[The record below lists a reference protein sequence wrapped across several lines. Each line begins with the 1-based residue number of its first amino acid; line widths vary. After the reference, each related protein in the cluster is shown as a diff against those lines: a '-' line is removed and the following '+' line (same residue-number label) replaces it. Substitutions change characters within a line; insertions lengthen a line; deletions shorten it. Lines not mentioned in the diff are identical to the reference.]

1 MPLLTLFA
9 VPKDFTGHSAVI
21 QRNAAES
28 WRRLGPEVEIM
39 LCGDDEGVAEV
50 AAELGA
56 RHLPQ
61 VRRNEHGTPQ
71 LDSVFA
77 AARDAAGS
85 SLLAY
90 VNADII
96 LLGDFLAAVKRLPAT
111 HLMVGNRW
119 NVDITAPLAF
129 GEGWEESLLARVAAD
144 GTRAEAVWLDYFVF
158 ARNSRLAE
166 LPPFAV
172 GRPRWDNWMIFRA
185 RSLGI
190 PVTDASESVYAV
202 HQNHGYGHVP
212 HATGE
217 LWYGPEASANHAL
230 ADGTPMLSALHA
242 THVMTRRGPRPALRP
257 RYIRARWRTRE
268 VVDGRFERLARNA
281 MRVYGRRSRGA

>member
-1 MPLLTLFA
+1 VPLLTLFT

-28 WRRLGPEVEIM
+28 WRRLGPEVEII
-39 LCGDDEGVAEV
+39 LCGDDGGVAEA
-50 AAELGA
+50 AAEVGA
-56 RHLPQ
+56 RHLPE
-61 VRRNEHGTPQ
+61 VRRNEHGTPL

-77 AARDAAGS
+77 AARDTARS
-85 SLLAY
+85 PLLAY
-90 VNADII
+90 VNADMI

-119 NVDITAPLAF
+119 NVDIVEPLSF
-129 GEGWEESLLARVAAD
+129 EEGWEDSLRARVATD

-158 ARNSRLAE
+158 ARSSPLAE

-190 PVTDASESVYAV
+190 PVTDASESVRAI
-202 HQNHGYGHVP
+202 HQSHGYGHVP
-212 HATGE
+212 QKTGE

-230 ADGTPMLSALHA
+230 ADGTPMLSTLHA
-242 THVMTRRGPRPALRP
+242 THVMTSRGPRPALSP

-268 VVDGRFERLARNA
+268 LVDGRFERLARGA
-281 MRVYGRRSRGA
+281 MRVYGMRSRGA